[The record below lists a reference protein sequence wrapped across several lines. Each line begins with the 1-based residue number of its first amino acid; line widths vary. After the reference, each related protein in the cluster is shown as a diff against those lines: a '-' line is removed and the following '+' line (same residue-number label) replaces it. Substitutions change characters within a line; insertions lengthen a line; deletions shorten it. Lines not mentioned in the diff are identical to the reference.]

1 VCCGSLAVSIGPSS
15 PSPIPTPRLSLHI
28 LSFDICSLPSWRVFI
43 VVWGPVLPWCP
54 SDFCGKWTRKIHV
67 GRARKAQPTPTL
79 GAHGLSL
86 MLACLAVVARSL
98 PLAPGGQRQP
108 VCQADAFYGEALVS
122 ALSARTVETQQWQL
136 CFFAFI
142 WQSLSPA
149 APPPPPRPTSGT
161 SGGSP
166 RITPGAPVT
175 SANSPILL
183 SSGSALARA
192 GSGGVGA
199 GAGTGAGAGGSSGS
213 GSPLTATTAGTLGS
227 PGARVFPRDMAAF
240 VDSLLQRANGAV
252 AGAVVGSAGRVSAAL
267 CLALEAAGIRAPFV
281 WVQDALTA
289 PGDDIVLATTGRAV
303 QECAGTNSAQR

>member
-1 VCCGSLAVSIGPSS
+1 MLGGREKRSQ
-15 PSPIPTPRLSLHI
+15 R
-28 LSFDICSLPSWRVFI
+28 RR
-43 VVWGPVLPWCP
+43 WGPMVCP
-54 SDFCGKWTRKIHV
+54 
-67 GRARKAQPTPTL
+67 
-79 GAHGLSL
+79 L
-86 MLACLAVVARSL
+86 MLACLAVVARSP

-108 VCQADAFYGEALVS
+108 VSHADAFYGEVLVF
-122 ALSARTVETQQWQL
+122 ALSARTVETQQC

-149 APPPPPRPTSGT
+149 APPPPPRPTSG
-161 SGGSP
+161 GSP

-175 SANSPILL
+175 SANSPMLL
-183 SSGSALARA
+183 SSGSTLARA

-227 PGARVFPRDMAAF
+227 PGARVFPRDIAAF
-240 VDSLLQRANGAV
+240 VDSLLQQANGAV
-252 AGAVVGSAGRVSAAL
+252 AGAVVGSAGGVSAAL
-267 CLALEAAGIRAPFV
+267 CLALEAAGITAPFV

-303 QECAGTNSAQR
+303 QECAGTNSAQRARARVCARERACGHVSSGTAVRRVCVWRER